1 MQAIDKMQRALP
13 CHCLPTMSVN
23 DPILTSFDPIIT
35 ECAEF
40 YDLGLRSDLLQ
51 IVIFRITTYFNINNS
66 SLLRRIE
73 NYLGRTFL
81 FDNDSYVD
89 EL

>member
-1 MQAIDKMQRALP
+1 MTQFWP
-13 CHCLPTMSVN
+13 H
-23 DPILTSFDPIIT
+23 LTPPSLIT
-35 ECAEF
+35 ACAEF

-66 SLLRRIE
+66 SLLWRIE
-73 NYLGRTFL
+73 NYLDRTFL